1 MISTRNATRTLVIG
15 KFAVPVRD
23 ITNLVCDHKTVDWI
37 TKRLPVTVQEV
48 FESIDAVHDL
58 DKFPKSGNLKISND
72 GTAPDEIDIVI
83 MSVSDVAFLKLI
95 AYGRLFLPR
104 EEDFHRLFNVGLI
117 MSAYEAYKDVVN
129 NLRDYESSE
138 LHCIVFDAFQ
148 QALPE
153 YTVIDVFE
161 CLSHELENEGIS
173 LNETTL

>member
-23 ITNLVCDHKTVDWI
+23 ITNLVCDHKTVNWI
-37 TKRLPVTVQEV
+37 TRRLPVSVTEI

-58 DKFPKSGNLKISND
+58 DKFPKSGNLKISNNA
-72 GTAPDEIDIVI
+72 TALDEIDITI

-104 EEDFHRLFNVGLI
+104 EEDFHRLFDVGLL
-117 MSAYEAYKDVVN
+117 MSAYEAYKDVIS
-129 NLRDYESSE
+129 NLRDYEASE

-153 YTVIDVFE
+153 YTVLDVFNN
-161 CLSHELENEGIS
+161 LSEELKNEGLE